1 MGLRQP
7 PAFLDFQSPYN
18 TSKVVIQ
25 SIPYEHTTSY
35 IKGTSKA
42 PFEILNASR
51 EVEFFDEELKIN
63 TSEIGI
69 HTLKPLP
76 CQKKG
81 NKIFADIT
89 SATEKL
95 LKDRKFILTLGGE
108 HTITPFIV
116 KAYTK
121 FFENLSILVIDAHAD
136 LRAEYQGTIY
146 SHACASYLTRKYAP
160 IVEVGVRALSLEE
173 AKLIRRERIPVFY
186 DYMIQK
192 NKNWLQD
199 VLRCLSNN
207 VYVSVD
213 FDGLEPSLMP
223 AVGTPVPGGI
233 SWWQTIKLLKTVS
246 EGKNVVGMDFVEL
259 CPSIKAPHAI
269 FTAAKLI
276 YKALG
281 YALKKLL
288 D

>member
-1 MGLRQP
+1 MGLKVA

-42 PFEILNASR
+42 PLEIIRASR
-51 EVEFFDEELKIN
+51 EVELYDEELHILTHK
-63 TSEIGI
+63 IGI
-69 HTLKPLP
+69 HTLKPLHY
-76 CQKKG
+76 KGKG
-81 NKIFADIT
+81 NKIFVDI
-89 SATEKL
+89 SHLTEKF
-95 LKDRKFILTLGGE
+95 LKEGKFIVTLGGE

-121 FFENLSILVIDAHAD
+121 FCKNFSVLVIDAHAD
-136 LRAEYQGTIY
+136 LRSEYQGTSY

-160 IVEVGVRALSLEE
+160 VVEVGVRALSVEE
-173 AKLIRRERIPVFY
+173 AKLIKKERIPVFY

-192 NKNWLQD
+192 NKNWIQD
-199 VLRCLSNN
+199 VLKCLSKN

-233 SWWQTIKLLKTVS
+233 SWWQTIELLKTVT
-246 EGKNVVGMDFVEL
+246 EKKNVLGMDFVEL
-259 CPSIKAPHAI
+259 CPSLNASHAI

-276 YKALG
+276 YKVIG
-281 YALKKLL
+281 YVFRKTF
-288 D
+288 

>member
-1 MGLRQP
+1 MALRQP
-7 PAFLDFQSPYN
+7 PAFLDSQSPYD

-25 SIPYEHTTSY
+25 SIPYEQTTSY

-63 TSEIGI
+63 TNEIGI

-76 CQKKG
+76 CPAKG
-81 NKIFADIT
+81 NKIYAHIS

-95 LKDRKFILTLGGE
+95 LHDRKFIVTLGGE

-116 KAYTK
+116 RAYTK
-121 FFENLSILVIDAHAD
+121 FFDNLSVLVIDAHAD

-173 AKLIRRERIPVFY
+173 AKLIKKERIPVFY
-186 DYMIQK
+186 DYIIQK
-192 NKNWLQD
+192 NKNWIPD
-199 VLRCLSNN
+199 VLRCLAKN
-207 VYVSVD
+207 VYISVD

-233 SWWQTIKLLKTVS
+233 SWWQTIELLKKVS
-246 EGKNVVGMDFVEL
+246 EKKNVVGMDFVEL
-259 CPSIKAPHAI
+259 CPSINAPQAI

-281 YALKKLL
+281 YVFRKIF
-288 D
+288 